1 MNKTIPLSE
10 LFHVTSRFHRS
21 VHLERDFY
29 GENPLEGYVLTVTA
43 REILQRL
50 IAALEDES
58 TSKAWSLTG
67 PYGSGKSA
75 FALFTAKLLGNSE
88 SPTTQAAIKLLK
100 HGDGSLWDRFIGLD
114 LHGGRGFCPVLIS
127 GERSPISLALLRG
140 LERGLTAFSNSL
152 VRGNAIQPT
161 SLQPLLLDIQKRLEA
176 AENGSL
182 PHASEITGLFESAT
196 GQIRTEGGAGLLLV
210 VDELGKFLEYAA
222 HDPEYGD
229 LFVLQSLAEFAT
241 RSGQTPLLMLTIL
254 HQAFEQYAQ
263 RLATSQREEWA
274 KVQGR
279 FEDVSFIEPTEQVLR
294 LIGSAIEKTAAV
306 ENPNLSVAVDLKL
319 KPRQLDKSEFVS
331 LLDNCLPLHPTV
343 ALIVS
348 PLFRRFAQNE
358 RSLFALL
365 NSSEPHGL
373 QDFLATH
380 TYDGR
385 VLPTFRLSNLYD
397 YIYNALGSGL
407 YTSREGAKWAEI
419 ESAIERLPDPSP
431 MTVKLIKT
439 IGLLGIVGEASVN
452 LKASKTLLRYA
463 LDDGMESFQNEVNE
477 PVALNPDTVGVESSL
492 AMLEGRSIVIYRRY
506 NDAYALWAGSDID
519 IEARLREAR
528 AHLDPNLR
536 LPSALS
542 TLMQPQPLIARRH
555 LFVTGTLRY
564 FALRYTDLEGFDED
578 LQMPSD
584 EADGSDDADGLVL
597 YALPTSELE
606 VEQLVEKATEA
617 SVTDREDV
625 LIAIPQSIDSLRDA
639 VLEFWCLEWVE
650 ENTPELTGDATARRE
665 LWARRTEAEGEV
677 SEQLTSLFGG
687 DLAAPQVGTGF
698 MPNGK
703 SNAGGCTWYHNGQPI
718 PITSRRALN
727 AFLSDICDSVYN
739 ATPILRNELINRRKI
754 SSQAAS
760 ARRKLIGGMLE
771 FQRQEKLGIDGYP
784 PEMSIYLSLL
794 FDTGI
799 HRSVSGVW
807 GFHPPNTDDKNRI
820 SLTWLEI
827 ENFLNECE
835 ERRQSVAELYK
846 RLEQPPFG
854 LRSGPM
860 PILLCAVLLHY
871 ETEIALYEEGSFVAD
886 ISMPVFERLI
896 RAPEK
901 FEIKRFRMEGIRAEV
916 FEQFTGMLSKPV
928 STMGK
933 APNLLVIVRPLV
945 RFITELPRYTTLTQD
960 LSDAA
965 IALRRAITDAREP
978 DALLFEQLPQALG
991 FDPFGPSTETDS
1003 NLSRWNRE
1011 TVDAFFNTL
1020 RSALSELNR
1029 AYDDLLSF
1037 IQGMLVTAFS
1047 LQPND
1052 DSPHIEL
1059 MNRARPLLDWTIDT
1073 KLKGFLIRI
1082 CDEGL
1087 DFTEW
1092 VEAIGTY
1099 IGGKP
1104 PASWNDS
1111 DKAHFEM
1118 NLSELARKFHHFE
1131 ALSFEQQKQSE
1142 ESTASGGE
1150 MIRVGITTFSET
1162 EQERVV
1168 TVPPTAEVQAD
1179 KIERAIVQALEL
1191 EENTEI
1197 RLAILARLS
1206 QKLIEQLEDSANEE
1220 SA

>member
-10 LFHVTSRFHRS
+10 LFHVPTRFHRS

-50 IAALEDES
+50 IAALEGES

-75 FALFTAKLLGNSE
+75 FALFAAKLLGDPE
-88 SPTTQAAIKLLK
+88 SPTTRAAIILLK
-100 HGDGSLWDRFIGLD
+100 HGDESLWDRFIGLD

-222 HDPEYGD
+222 HDPAYGD

-241 RSGQTPLLMLTIL
+241 RSRQTPLLMVTIL

-263 RLATSQREEWA
+263 RLAASQREEWA

-279 FEDVSFIEPTEQVLR
+279 FEDVSFVEPTEQVLR

-306 ENPNLSVAVDLKL
+306 ENPNLSVAVDLEL

-331 LLDNCLPLHPTV
+331 LLDSCLPLHPTV

-373 QDFLATH
+373 QDFLATQ

-385 VLPTFRLSNLYD
+385 DLPTFRLFNLYD

-431 MTVKLIKT
+431 MTVELIKT

-452 LKASKTLLRYA
+452 LKASKALLRYA
-463 LDDGMESFQNEVNE
+463 LDDGVGSFQNEVNE

-492 AMLEGRSIVIYRRY
+492 AMLERRSIAIYRRY
-506 NDAYALWAGSDID
+506 NDAYALWEGSDID

-536 LPSALS
+536 LPTALS
-542 TLMQPQPLIARRH
+542 TLMQPQPLISRRH
-555 LFVTGTLRY
+555 LFMTGTLRY
-564 FALRYTDLEGFDED
+564 FALRYTDLEGFNED

-584 EADGSDDADGLVL
+584 EADGPDDADGLVL
-597 YALPTSELE
+597 YALPASEFE
-606 VEQLVEKATEA
+606 AERLVEKATEA
-617 SVTDREDV
+617 LVADREEILV
-625 LIAIPQSIDSLRDA
+625 AIPQSIDSLRDA
-639 VLEFWCLEWVE
+639 VLELWCLDWVE
-650 ENTPELTGDATARRE
+650 ENTPELAGDATARRE
-665 LWARRTEAEGEV
+665 LWARRTEAEQEV

-687 DLAAPQVGTGF
+687 NLAAPQVRTGF

-718 PITSRRALN
+718 PIASRRALN
-727 AFLSDICDSVYN
+727 EYLSEICDSVYH

-760 ARRKLIGGMLE
+760 ARRKLIGGMLDSPHL
-771 FQRQEKLGIDGYP
+771 EKLDIKSYP
-784 PEMSIYLSLL
+784 PELSIYLSLL

-799 HRSVSGVW
+799 HRCVSGVW
-807 GFHPPNTDDKNRI
+807 GFHPPHTDDKN
-820 SLTWLEI
+820 SFSPTWSEI
-827 ENFLNECE
+827 ERFLNECE
-835 ERRQSVAELYK
+835 AKRQSVEALYK

-854 LRSGPM
+854 LRRGPM

-871 ETEIALYEEGSFVAD
+871 ESEIALYEEGSFVAD

-896 RAPEK
+896 RSPEK
-901 FEIKRFRMEGIRAEV
+901 FEIKRFQMEGIRAEV

-928 STMGK
+928 SAEGGP
-933 APNLLVIVRPLV
+933 PNLLIIVRP
-945 RFITELPRYTTLTQD
+945 FISFIQKLPRYTMLTQD
-960 LSDAA
+960 LSDPA
-965 IALRRAITDAREP
+965 IALRRTITNAQEP
-978 DALLFEQLPQALG
+978 DALLFDQLPQALG

-1003 NLSRWNRE
+1003 DLSRWNRG

-1020 RSALSELNR
+1020 RGALSELNR
-1029 AYDDLLSF
+1029 AYDNLLSF
-1037 IQGMLVTAFS
+1037 IEGMLVTAFS
-1047 LQPND
+1047 LQSND
-1052 DSPHIEL
+1052 DSPHTEL
-1059 MNRARPLLDWTIDT
+1059 IRRAQPLLGSAIDT

-1082 CDEGL
+1082 CDEEL
-1087 DFTEW
+1087 DFKEW

-1099 IGGKP
+1099 LANKP

-1118 NLSELARKFHHFE
+1118 TLSELSRKFQHFE
-1131 ALSFEQQKQSE
+1131 ALSFERQEQSDG
-1142 ESTASGGE
+1142 SAGE
-1150 MIRVGITTFSET
+1150 VIRVGITTLSSP

-1168 TVPPTAEVQAD
+1168 TMPPTAEAQAD
-1179 KIERAIVQALEL
+1179 KIERAIVQVLEL

-1206 QKLIEQLEDSANEE
+1206 QKLMKQLENSVDEE
-1220 SA
+1220 SP

>member
-1 MNKTIPLSE
+1 MNKASPLSE
-10 LFHVTSRFHRS
+10 FFHVTSRFHRS

-29 GENPLEGYVLTVTA
+29 GENPLDGYVLTVTA
-43 REILQRL
+43 RETLQRL
-50 IAALEDES
+50 LAALDNES

-75 FALFTAKLLGNSE
+75 FALFAAKLLGGSE
-88 SPTTQAAIKLLK
+88 SPTTQAAMMLLK
-100 HGDGSLWDRFIGLD
+100 HGDESLWDRFVGLD
-114 LHGGRGFCPVLIS
+114 LHEQRGFCSVLIS
-127 GERSPISLALLRG
+127 GERSPITLALLRG
-140 LERGLTAFSNSL
+140 LERGLTTFSDSR
-152 VRGNAIQPT
+152 VGGSAIQHG
-161 SLQPLLLDIQKRLEA
+161 SFRPLLLDIQKRLDA
-176 AENGSL
+176 SENGIF
-182 PHASEITGLFESAT
+182 PHASEITDLFESAT
-196 GQIRTEGGAGLLLV
+196 HQIRTEGGTGLLLV

-229 LFVLQSLAEFAT
+229 LFVLQSLAEIAT
-241 RSGQTPLLMLTIL
+241 RSGQRPLLMLTIL

-263 RLATSQREEWA
+263 RLAASQREEWA

-279 FEDVSFIEPTEQVLR
+279 FEDVSFVEPTEQVLR

-306 ENPNLSVAVDLKL
+306 EKPNLSVAVDLEL

-331 LLDNCLPLHPTV
+331 LLESCLPLHPTV

-348 PLFRRFAQNE
+348 SLFRRFAQNE

-373 QDFLATH
+373 QDFLANH

-385 VLPTFRLSNLYD
+385 VLPTFTLSNLYD
-397 YIYNALGSGL
+397 YIHTALGGSL
-407 YTSREGAKWAEI
+407 YTSSNGTKWAEI

-439 IGLLGIVGEASVN
+439 IGLLGIVGESSVN
-452 LKASKTLLRYA
+452 LKASKGLLRYV
-463 LDDGMESFQNEVNE
+463 LDDDTETLNDETTESFES
-477 PVALNPDTVGVESSL
+477 ALT
-492 AMLEGRSIVIYRRY
+492 MLDGRSIVIYRRY
-506 NDAYALWAGSDID
+506 NDAYSLWEGSDID

-536 LPSALS
+536 LPNALS

-564 FALRYTDLEGFDED
+564 FAVRYTDLERFNED

-584 EADGSDDADGLVL
+584 DIDGSDDADGLVL
-597 YALPTSELE
+597 YALPASELE
-606 VEQLVEKATEA
+606 VEQLIEKATEA
-617 SVTDREDV
+617 SVVNREEV
-625 LIAIPQSIDSLRDA
+625 LIAIPQSIGSLQRV
-639 VLEFWCLEWVE
+639 VLELWCLGWVE
-650 ENTPELTGDATARRE
+650 ENTPELAGDETARRE
-665 LWARRTEAEGEV
+665 LRARRTETEREV
-677 SEQLTSLFGG
+677 SAQLTALFGG
-687 DLAAPQVGTGF
+687 ILASPQVEVGF
-698 MPNGK
+698 ASDSKG
-703 SNAGGCTWYHNGQPI
+703 NAGGCLWYHSGEPTPI
-718 PITSRRALN
+718 ASRRGLN
-727 AFLSDICDSVYN
+727 EYLSAICDSVYN
-739 ATPILRNELINRRKI
+739 ATPILRNELINRRQI

-760 ARRKLIGGMLE
+760 ARKKLIGGMLE
-771 FQRQEKLGIDGYP
+771 FPHLEKLGIDGYP

-799 HRSVSGVW
+799 HRCVSGVW
-807 GFHPPNTDDKNRI
+807 GFHPPNTDDKNQI

-835 ERRQSVAELYK
+835 ERRQSVDKLY
-846 RLEQPPFG
+846 RQLEQPPFG
-854 LRSGPM
+854 LRRGPM

-871 ETEIALYEEGSFVAD
+871 ETEIALYEDGSFVAD

-896 RAPEK
+896 RSPEK

-916 FEQFTGMLSKPV
+916 FEQFTGMISKPV

-933 APNLLVIVRPLV
+933 SPNLLVIVRPIIN
-945 RFITELPRYTTLTQD
+945 FIQKLPRYTMLTQE
-960 LSDAA
+960 LSSEA
-965 IALRRAITDAREP
+965 IALRKAINDAREP

-991 FDPFGPSTETDS
+991 FDPFGPSVETDS
-1003 NLSRWNRE
+1003 K
-1011 TVDAFFNTL
+1011 TVNAFFNTL
-1020 RSALSELNR
+1020 RGAFSELNR

-1037 IQGMLVTAFS
+1037 IEGLLISAFS
-1047 LQPND
+1047 LQANG
-1052 DSPHIEL
+1052 DSPHTEL
-1059 MNRARPLLDWTIDT
+1059 ITKAHPLLNWAIDT

-1082 CDEGL
+1082 CDEEL
-1087 DFTEW
+1087 DFKEW

-1099 IGGKP
+1099 IANKP

-1118 NLSELARKFHHFE
+1118 NLSELARKFHHFY
-1131 ALSFEQQKQSE
+1131 ALSFERQKQSE
-1142 ESTASGGE
+1142 VSADKAGE
-1150 MIRVGITTFSET
+1150 VIRVGVTTLSST

-1168 TVPPTAEVQAD
+1168 TVPSTAESQID
-1179 KIERAIVQALEL
+1179 NIERGI
-1191 EENTEI
+1191 EEVFERFNVDGDANF

-1206 QKLIEQLEDSANEE
+1206 QKLMEQLEE
-1220 SA
+1220 

>member
-1 MNKTIPLSE
+1 MNKAIPLSE

-29 GENPLEGYVLTVTA
+29 TENALDGYVLTVTA
-43 REILQRL
+43 RETLQRL
-50 IAALEDES
+50 IAALEGES

-75 FALFTAKLLGNSE
+75 FALFAAKLLGGSE
-88 SPTTQAAIKLLK
+88 SPTTQAAMKLLK
-100 HGDGSLWDRFIGLD
+100 HGDELLWDQFIDLN
-114 LHGGRGFCPVLIS
+114 LHGQRGFCPVLIS

-140 LERGLTAFSNSL
+140 LERGLTAFSDSP
-152 VRGNAIQPT
+152 VRRSAIQST
-161 SLQPLLLDIQKRLEA
+161 FLQPLLLDIQKRLEA
-176 AENGSL
+176 AENGNL
-182 PHASEITGLFESAT
+182 PHASEITGLFEFAT
-196 GQIRTEGGAGLLLV
+196 SQIRTEGGAGLLLV

-229 LFVLQSLAEFAT
+229 LFVLQSLAEIAT

-263 RLATSQREEWA
+263 RLAASQREEWA

-279 FEDVSFIEPTEQVLR
+279 FEDVSFVEPTEQVLR
-294 LIGSAIEKTAAV
+294 LIGSAIEKAAAV
-306 ENPNLSVAVDLKL
+306 ENPNLSVAFDLEL

-331 LLDNCLPLHPTV
+331 LLESCLPLHPTV

-348 PLFRRFAQNE
+348 ALFRRVAQNE

-373 QDFLATH
+373 QDFLANQ

-385 VLPTFRLSNLYD
+385 ILPTFTLSNLYD
-397 YIYNALGSGL
+397 YIHTALGGSL
-407 YTSREGAKWAEI
+407 YTSREGTKWAEI
-419 ESAIERLPDPSP
+419 ESAIERLPNPSP

-439 IGLLGIVGEASVN
+439 IGLLGIVGEGSVN
-452 LKASKTLLRYA
+452 LKASKALLRYA
-463 LDDGMESFQNEVNE
+463 LDDGTETFQYEVDESVESF
-477 PVALNPDTVGVESSL
+477 ESAL
-492 AMLEGRSIVIYRRY
+492 AMLEGRSIAIYRRY
-506 NDAYALWAGSDID
+506 NDAYSLWEGSDID

-528 AHLDPNLR
+528 AQLDPNLR
-536 LPSALS
+536 LSTALS

-564 FALRYTDLEGFDED
+564 FALRYTDLEGFDAA
-578 LQMPSD
+578 LQMSSD
-584 EADGSDDADGLVL
+584 DTDGSDDADGLVL
-597 YALPTSELE
+597 YALPASDLE
-606 VEQLVEKATEA
+606 AEQLVKKATET
-617 SVTDREDV
+617 SVADREEV
-625 LIAIPQSIDSLRDA
+625 LIAIPQSINSLRDA
-639 VLEFWCLEWVE
+639 VLELWCLGWVE
-650 ENTPELTGDATARRE
+650 KNTPALVGDATARRE
-665 LWARRTEAEGEV
+665 LRARRTETEREV
-677 SEQLTSLFGG
+677 SEQLTALFGG
-687 DLAAPQVGTGF
+687 NIASPSVGVGLVPTRKGDT
-698 MPNGK
+698 
-703 SNAGGCTWYHNGQPI
+703 GGCLWYHSGKRTPI
-718 PITSRRALN
+718 ASRRGLN
-727 AFLSDICDSVYN
+727 EYLSTICDAVYHE
-739 ATPILRNELINRRKI
+739 TPILRNELINRRQI

-771 FQRQEKLGIDGYP
+771 YPHLEKLDIDGYP

-799 HRSVSGVW
+799 HRNVSGVW
-807 GFHPPNTDDKNRI
+807 GFHPPHADDKNRL
-820 SLTWLEI
+820 SPTWSEI
-827 ENFLNECE
+827 DQFLSKCE
-835 ERRQSVAELYK
+835 EKRQSVAELYK

-871 ETEIALYEEGSFVAD
+871 EAEIALYEEGSFVAD

-896 RAPEK
+896 RSPKK

-916 FEQFTGMLSKPV
+916 FEQFTGMVSKPV
-928 STMGK
+928 SAEGSP
-933 APNLLVIVRPLV
+933 PNLLVIVRPLIS
-945 RFITELPRYTTLTQD
+945 FIHKLPRYTMLTQD

-965 IALRRAITDAREP
+965 IALRKAISDAREP

-991 FDPFGPSTETDS
+991 FDAFGPSAETDS
-1003 NLSRWNRE
+1003 K
-1011 TVDAFFNTL
+1011 TVHEFFNIL
-1020 RSALSELNR
+1020 RSSLSELNR
-1029 AYDDLLSF
+1029 TYEDLLSF
-1037 IQGMLVTAFS
+1037 IQQMLVSAFS
-1047 LQPND
+1047 LQSNS

-1059 MNRARPLLDWTIDT
+1059 INRAQPLLNWTIDT

-1087 DFTEW
+1087 DFKEW

-1099 IGGKP
+1099 IVTKP

-1111 DKAHFEM
+1111 DKAQFEM
-1118 NLSELARKFHHFE
+1118 NLSELARKFRHFE
-1131 ALSFEQQKQSE
+1131 AVSFERQEQSE
-1142 ESTASGGE
+1142 KSTDNAGE
-1150 MIRVGITTFSET
+1150 VIRVGITTLSST

-1168 TVPPTAEVQAD
+1168 TVPSTAEAQLEN
-1179 KIERAIVQALEL
+1179 IERGIEQVFESAGVDGNPNL
-1191 EENTEI
+1191 

-1206 QKLIEQLEDSANEE
+1206 QKLMVQLEDSDEE
-1220 SA
+1220 KII

>member
-1 MNKTIPLSE
+1 MNNTIPLSE
-10 LFHVTSRFHRS
+10 LFHITSRFHRS

-50 IAALEDES
+50 IATLEGEL

-75 FALFTAKLLGNSE
+75 FALFAAKLLGDSE
-88 SPTTQAAIKLLK
+88 SPTTQAAMKLLK
-100 HGDGSLWDRFIGLD
+100 HGDESLWDQFIGLD
-114 LHGGRGFCPVLIS
+114 RHGQRGFCPILIS
-127 GERSPISLALLRG
+127 GERSPITLALLRG
-140 LERGLTAFSNSL
+140 LERGLTTFSDSSIRHTSFHSL
-152 VRGNAIQPT
+152 L
-161 SLQPLLLDIQKRLEA
+161 SDIQSRLNA
-176 AENGSL
+176 AENGNL
-182 PHASEITGLFESAT
+182 PHASEITALFESAT
-196 GQIRTEGGAGLLLV
+196 HQIGAEGGAGLLLV

-222 HDPEYGD
+222 HNPEYGD

-241 RSGQTPLLMLTIL
+241 RSGQTPLLMVTIL

-263 RLATSQREEWA
+263 RLAASQREEWA

-294 LIGSAIEKTAAV
+294 LIGSAIEKTVAV
-306 ENPNLSVAVDLKL
+306 ENPNLSVAVDLEL
-319 KPRQLDKSEFVS
+319 KPRQLDTTEFVS
-331 LLDNCLPLHPTV
+331 LLESCLPLHPTV

-373 QDFLATH
+373 QDFLSKQI
-380 TYDGR
+380 YDGR
-385 VLPTFRLSNLYD
+385 CLPTFRLSNLYD

-452 LKASKTLLRYA
+452 LKASKALLRYA
-463 LDDGMESFQNEVNE
+463 LDDGMESFQSEVNE
-477 PVALNPDTVGVESSL
+477 SVESSL
-492 AMLEGRSIVIYRRY
+492 AMLERRSIAIYRRY
-506 NDAYALWAGSDID
+506 NDAYALWEGSDID
-519 IEARLREAR
+519 IEGRLREAR
-528 AHLDPNLR
+528 VHLDPNLR
-536 LPSALS
+536 LPNALL
-542 TLMQPQPLIARRH
+542 TLMQPRPLIARRH

-564 FALRYTDLEGFDED
+564 FAVRYTDLEGFDAD
-578 LQMPSD
+578 LQTP
-584 EADGSDDADGLVL
+584 SDDADGLVL

-606 VEQLVEKATEA
+606 AEQLAKKASEA
-617 SVTDREDV
+617 SAANRAEV
-625 LIAIPQSIDSLRDA
+625 LIAIPQSIGFLRDV
-639 VLEFWCLEWVE
+639 VLELWCLEWVE

-665 LWARRTEAEGEV
+665 LWARRTEAEQEV
-677 SEQLTSLFGG
+677 SEQLNSLFGG
-687 DLAAPQVGTGF
+687 NLAVPHVALSSTRKGD
-698 MPNGK
+698 
-703 SNAGGCTWYHNGQPI
+703 AGGCSWYHNGQLT

-727 AFLSDICDSVYN
+727 KYLSEICDSVYN
-739 ATPILRNELINRRKI
+739 ATPILRNELINRRQI

-760 ARRKLIGGMLE
+760 ARRKLIAAMLDS
-771 FQRQEKLGIDGYP
+771 QGQEKLNIDGYP

-799 HRSVSGVW
+799 HRCVSGVW
-807 GFHPPNTDDKNRI
+807 GFHPPNPDDKNRI

-827 ENFLNECE
+827 ESFLDECE
-835 ERRQSVAELYK
+835 ERRQSVDKLY
-846 RLEQPPFG
+846 RQLEQPPFG
-854 LRSGPM
+854 LRRGPM

-871 ETEIALYEEGSFVAD
+871 ETEIALYEDGSFVAD

-896 RAPEK
+896 RSPEK

-916 FEQFTGMLSKPV
+916 FEQFTGMISKPV
-928 STMGK
+928 PAEGSP
-933 APNLLVIVRPLV
+933 PNLLVIVRPLIS
-945 RFITELPRYTTLTQD
+945 FIHKLPRYTMLTQD

-965 IALRRAITDAREP
+965 IALRKTITDAREP

-991 FDPFGPSTETDS
+991 FDPFGPSVETDS
-1003 NLSRWNRE
+1003 K
-1011 TVDAFFNTL
+1011 TVDVFFYIL
-1020 RSALSELNR
+1020 RSAFSELNR
-1029 AYDDLLSF
+1029 AYDELLSF
-1037 IQGMLVTAFS
+1037 IEEMLVSAFS
-1047 LQPND
+1047 LQSND

-1059 MNRARPLLDWTIDT
+1059 INRAQPLLNWAIDT

-1082 CDEGL
+1082 CDEEL
-1087 DFTEW
+1087 DFKEW

-1099 IGGKP
+1099 IANKP

-1131 ALSFEQQKQSE
+1131 ALSFERQKQSE
-1142 ESTASGGE
+1142 ESVDNVGE
-1150 MIRVGITTFSET
+1150 VIRVGITTFSET

-1168 TVPPTAEVQAD
+1168 TVPPTAEEQAD
-1179 KIERAIVQALEL
+1179 KIERGI
-1191 EENTEI
+1191 EEVFESAGVDGDPNF

-1206 QKLIEQLEDSANEE
+1206 QKLMEQLEE
-1220 SA
+1220 

>member
-1 MNKTIPLSE
+1 MDNTTPLSE

-29 GENPLEGYVLTVTA
+29 GENPLEGYILTVTA
-43 REILQRL
+43 RETLQRL
-50 IAALEDES
+50 VAALEGES

-75 FALFTAKLLGNSE
+75 FALCTAKLLGDSE
-88 SPTTQAAIKLLK
+88 SPTTQAAMKLLK
-100 HGDGSLWDRFIGLD
+100 RGDESLWDQFIGLD
-114 LHGGRGFCPVLIS
+114 LHGQRGFCPVLIS
-127 GERSPISLALLRG
+127 GERSPITLALLRG
-140 LERGLTAFSNSL
+140 LERGLNAFSDSSI
-152 VRGNAIQPT
+152 RHT
-161 SLQPLLLDIQKRLEA
+161 SFQPLLSDIQSRLDA
-176 AENGSL
+176 AENGTL
-182 PHASEITGLFESAT
+182 PHASEITDLFESAT
-196 GQIRTEGGAGLLLV
+196 HQIGAEGGAGLLLV

-241 RSGQTPLLMLTIL
+241 RSQQTPLLMLTIL

-279 FEDVSFIEPTEQVLR
+279 FEDVSFVEPTEQVLR

-306 ENPNLSVAVDLKL
+306 ENPNLSVAVDLEL

-331 LLDNCLPLHPTV
+331 LLDSCLPLHPTV

-373 QDFLATH
+373 QDFLATQ

-385 VLPTFRLSNLYD
+385 ALPTFRLSNLYD

-439 IGLLGIVGEASVN
+439 IGLLGIVGEGSVN
-452 LKASKTLLRYA
+452 LKASKALLCYA
-463 LDDGMESFQNEVNE
+463 LDAGMESFQNEVDE
-477 PVALNPDTVGVESSL
+477 SVKSSL

-506 NDAYALWAGSDID
+506 NDAYALWEGSDID

-536 LPSALS
+536 LPTALS

-564 FALRYTDLEGFDED
+564 FAVRYTDLEGFDAD

-584 EADGSDDADGLVL
+584 DADGANDADGLVL

-606 VEQLVEKATEA
+606 AEQLVEKATEVLVA
-617 SVTDREDV
+617 DREGV

-639 VLEFWCLEWVE
+639 VLELWCLEWVE

-665 LWARRTEAEGEV
+665 LWARRTEAEQEV

-687 DLAAPQVGTGF
+687 NLAAPQAVSMLTPKGNTGD
-698 MPNGK
+698 
-703 SNAGGCTWYHNGQPI
+703 CLWYHRGKPI
-718 PITSRRALN
+718 QICSRRALN
-727 AFLSDICDSVYN
+727 AYLSEICDSVYH

-754 SSQAAS
+754 SSQAAA
-760 ARRKLIGGMLE
+760 ARRKLIGGMLD

-799 HRSVSGVW
+799 HRCVSGVW
-807 GFHPPNTDDKNRI
+807 GFHPPKAGNKSRI
-820 SLTWLEI
+820 FPIWSEI
-827 ENFLNECE
+827 EEFLNECE
-835 ERRQSVAELYK
+835 ERRQSVDKLYK
-846 RLEQPPFG
+846 QLEQPPFG
-854 LRSGPM
+854 LRRGPM

-871 ETEIALYEEGSFVAD
+871 ESEIALYEEGSFVAD

-896 RAPEK
+896 RVPEK

-916 FEQFTGMLSKPV
+916 FEQFTGMVSKPLSV
-928 STMGK
+928 AEES
-933 APNLLVIVRPLV
+933 PLLVIVRPLIN
-945 RFITELPRYTTLTQD
+945 FIQKLPRYTMLTQD

-965 IALRRAITDAREP
+965 ISWRRAITDAREP
-978 DALLFEQLPQALG
+978 DALLFEQLPRALG
-991 FDPFGPSTETDS
+991 FDTFGPSTETDS
-1003 NLSRWNRE
+1003 K
-1011 TVDAFFNTL
+1011 TVDVFFSTL
-1020 RSALSELNR
+1020 RGALSELNR
-1029 AYDDLLSF
+1029 AYDKLLSF
-1037 IQGMLVTAFS
+1037 IEEMLVSAFS
-1047 LQPND
+1047 LQSNG

-1059 MNRARPLLDWTIDT
+1059 INRAQPLLDWTIDT

-1082 CDEGL
+1082 CDEEL
-1087 DFTEW
+1087 DFKEW

-1099 IGGKP
+1099 IANKP

-1111 DKAHFEM
+1111 DKVHFEM

-1131 ALSFEQQKQSE
+1131 ALSFERQKQSE
-1142 ESTASGGE
+1142 KSTDSGGE
-1150 MIRVGITTFSET
+1150 VIRVGVTTLSSS

-1168 TVPPTAEVQAD
+1168 TVPPTAEAQAD
-1179 KIERAIVQALEL
+1179 KIERAIVQMLEL

-1206 QKLIEQLEDSANEE
+1206 QKLMEQLEE
-1220 SA
+1220 

>member
-10 LFHVTSRFHRS
+10 LFHVTTRFHRS

-50 IAALEDES
+50 IAALEGES

-75 FALFTAKLLGNSE
+75 FALFAAKLLGDSE
-88 SPTTQAAIKLLK
+88 SPTTRAAIKLLK
-100 HGDGSLWDRFIGLD
+100 HGDESLWDQFIGLD
-114 LHGGRGFCPVLIS
+114 LHGGREFCPVLIS
-127 GERSPISLALLRG
+127 GERSPITLALLRG
-140 LERGLTAFSNSL
+140 LERGLTAFSDSP
-152 VRGNAIQPT
+152 VRGGAIQST
-161 SLQPLLLDIQKRLEA
+161 SLHSLLLDIQKRLEA
-176 AENGSL
+176 AENGNL
-182 PHASEITGLFESAT
+182 PHASEITELFESAT
-196 GQIRTEGGAGLLLV
+196 GQIGTEGGAGLLLV
-210 VDELGKFLEYAA
+210 IDELGKFLEYAA

-241 RSGQTPLLMLTIL
+241 RSGQTPLLMVTIL

-279 FEDVSFIEPTEQVLR
+279 FEDVSFVEPTEQVLR

-306 ENPNLSVAVDLKL
+306 ENPNLSVAVDLEL

-331 LLDNCLPLHPTV
+331 LLESCLPLHPTV

-373 QDFLATH
+373 QDFLATQ

-452 LKASKTLLRYA
+452 LKASKALLRYT
-463 LDDGMESFQNEVNE
+463 LDDGTEIFQNEV
-477 PVALNPDTVGVESSL
+477 DESESFESAL

-506 NDAYALWAGSDID
+506 NDAYALWEGSDID

-536 LPSALS
+536 LPTALS

-578 LQMPSD
+578 LQMPTD
-584 EADGSDDADGLVL
+584 DTNEDVPDGFVL
-597 YALPTSELE
+597 YALPASELE
-606 VEQLVEKATEA
+606 AEQIVEKTTEA
-617 SVTDREDV
+617 SVADREEV

-639 VLEFWCLEWVE
+639 VLELWCLEWVE
-650 ENTPELTGDATARRE
+650 KNTPELTGDATARRE
-665 LWARRTEAEGEV
+665 LWARRTETEREV

-687 DLAAPQVGTGF
+687 NLAAPQVALNPTRKGDIGD
-698 MPNGK
+698 
-703 SNAGGCTWYHNGQPI
+703 CLWYHNGEAIAI
-718 PITSRRALN
+718 PSRRALN
-727 AFLSDICDSVYN
+727 TFLSDICDSVYH
-739 ATPILRNELINRRKI
+739 ATPILRNELINRRQI

-760 ARRKLIGGMLE
+760 ARRKLIEAMLNS
-771 FQRQEKLGIDGYP
+771 QGQEKLGIKSYP

-799 HRSVSGVW
+799 HRNVSGGW
-807 GFHPPNTDDKNRI
+807 GFHPPTPDDKNRI

-827 ENFLNECE
+827 ERFLNECE
-835 ERRQSVAELYK
+835 ERRQSVAALYK

-854 LRSGPM
+854 LRRGPM

-871 ETEIALYEEGSFVAD
+871 ETEIALYEDGSFVAD

-916 FEQFTGMLSKPV
+916 FEQFTGLVSKPV
-928 STMGK
+928 AVAEES
-933 APNLLVIVRPLV
+933 PLLVIVRALIG
-945 RFITELPRYTTLTQD
+945 FIYKLPRYTMLTQD
-960 LSDAA
+960 LSDPA
-965 IALRRAITDAREP
+965 IALRKTITDAREP
-978 DALLFEQLPQALG
+978 DVLLFEQLPQALD
-991 FDPFGPSTETDS
+991 FDPFGPSVEADS
-1003 NLSRWNRE
+1003 KM
-1011 TVDAFFNTL
+1011 VDAFFNTL
-1020 RSALSELNR
+1020 QDTLSELKQ
-1029 AYDDLLSF
+1029 AYDDLLSS
-1037 IQGMLVTAFS
+1037 IEEILVSEFS
-1047 LQPND
+1047 LQSD
-1052 DSPHIEL
+1052 SDSPHTELIE
-1059 MNRARPLLDWTIDT
+1059 RASPLLDSTIDT
-1073 KLKGFLIRI
+1073 QLKGFLIRI

-1087 DFTEW
+1087 DFKEW

-1099 IGGKP
+1099 IAGKP

-1111 DKAHFEM
+1111 DKAHFKM
-1118 NLSELARKFHHFE
+1118 NFSELARKFHHFD
-1131 ALSFEQQKQSE
+1131 ALSFERQEQSDD
-1142 ESTASGGE
+1142 STGE
-1150 MIRVGITTFSET
+1150 VIRVGITTRSST

-1168 TVPPTAEVQAD
+1168 TVPPTAEAQ
-1179 KIERAIVQALEL
+1179 IEDIEHG
-1191 EENTEI
+1191 
-1197 RLAILARLS
+1197 
-1206 QKLIEQLEDSANEE
+1206 IEQIFADFEVDGEHIRPQPSPRNPSPIVAETDG
-1220 SA
+1220 AA

>member
-10 LFHVTSRFHRS
+10 LFHVPTRFHRS

-50 IAALEDES
+50 IAALEGES

-75 FALFTAKLLGNSE
+75 FALFAAKLLGDPE
-88 SPTTQAAIKLLK
+88 SPTTQAAMMLLK
-100 HGDGSLWDRFIGLD
+100 HGDESLWGQFTGLD

-140 LERGLTAFSNSL
+140 LERGLTAFSSL
-152 VRGNAIQPT
+152 PVRRDAIQST
-161 SLQPLLLDIQKRLEA
+161 YLHSLILDVQKRLEA
-176 AENGSL
+176 AENGNL
-182 PHASEITGLFESAT
+182 PHASEITELFESAT
-196 GQIRTEGGAGLLLV
+196 GQIGAEGGAGLLLV

-254 HQAFEQYAQ
+254 HQAFEGYAQ

-279 FEDVSFIEPTEQVLR
+279 FEDVSFVEPTEQVLR

-306 ENPNLSVAVDLKL
+306 ENPNLSVAVDLEL

-331 LLDNCLPLHPTV
+331 LLESCLPLHPTV

-407 YTSREGAKWAEI
+407 YTSRDGAKWAEI

-452 LKASKTLLRYA
+452 LKASKALLRYA
-463 LDDGMESFQNEVNE
+463 LDDGTESFQNEVNE
-477 PVALNPDTVGVESSL
+477 SIESSL

-506 NDAYALWAGSDID
+506 NDAYALWEGSDID

-536 LPSALS
+536 LPTALS

-584 EADGSDDADGLVL
+584 DTDGSDDADGLVL

-606 VEQLVEKATEA
+606 VEQLVEKATKA
-617 SVTDREDV
+617 SVRDREDV

-639 VLEFWCLEWVE
+639 VLELWCLEWVE
-650 ENTPELTGDATARRE
+650 KNTPELRGDATARRE
-665 LWARRTEAEGEV
+665 LWARRTETEREV

-687 DLAAPQVGTGF
+687 NLAASQVGTGF
-698 MPNGK
+698 MSNGK
-703 SNAGGCTWYHNGQPI
+703 SNTGGCTWYHNGQPI

-727 AFLSDICDSVYN
+727 EYLSEICDSVYN

-760 ARRKLIGGMLE
+760 ARRKLIGRMLE
-771 FQRQEKLGIDGYP
+771 HPHLEKLGIKSYP

-807 GFHPPNTDDKNRI
+807 GFHPPNIDDKNRI

-827 ENFLNECE
+827 ENFLDECE
-835 ERRQSVAELYK
+835 ERRQSVTKLYK

-916 FEQFTGMLSKPV
+916 FEQFTGMISKPV
-928 STMGK
+928 SAEGSP
-933 APNLLVIVRPLV
+933 PNLLVIVRPLIN
-945 RFITELPRYTTLTQD
+945 FIQKLPRYTMLTQD
-960 LSDAA
+960 LSDPA
-965 IALRRAITDAREP
+965 IALRRTITDAREP

-991 FDPFGPSTETDS
+991 FHPFGPSTETDS
-1003 NLSRWNRE
+1003 K
-1011 TVDAFFNTL
+1011 TVDAFFNIL

-1037 IQGMLVTAFS
+1037 IDGLLVSAFS
-1047 LQPND
+1047 LQSNS

-1059 MNRARPLLDWTIDT
+1059 MYKARPLLNWAIDT

-1118 NLSELARKFHHFE
+1118 NLSELARKFRHFD
-1131 ALSFEQQKQSE
+1131 ALSFEGQEQSDD
-1142 ESTASGGE
+1142 SAGE
-1150 MIRVGITTFSET
+1150 MIRVGITTRSST

-1168 TVPPTAEVQAD
+1168 TVPPTAEARVD
-1179 KIERAIVQALEL
+1179 NIEREIEKVLKL

-1206 QKLIEQLEDSANEE
+1206 QKLMKQLEDSG
-1220 SA
+1220 